1 MASRTIQ
8 ALIFTLLILGFLGS
22 SATFA
27 QEKWTDPV
35 DRLAPQWWN
44 FSQPKGERKPEA
56 SHANVQPATPQ
67 VQPAVV
73 PPHDWQPKGERK
85 PEAIHANVQPATPQV
100 QPAVVPPH
108 DDGAVSELVAP
119 EPIRFRGAYVGQPL
133 SELIDC
139 SQKKPR
145 ALVDGYKVHGK
156 VCDGEHGV
164 IARLKLHSRVLRG
177 MLQSLS
183 DSHSY
188 IGTSFEGEEFF
199 LDKSHV
205 VRIRISFAEEGEWEK
220 VKYDLTQKLGP
231 PSSEVP
237 QVYQNGFG
245 ARWEYDQGFWVKD
258 DIVAYAGVKTSGAG
272 SHVMIE
278 GIQLNITDAATAKMP
293 WTTQSTLD

>member
-1 MASRTIQ
+1 MARRQSNTNIASCTCPNDSHTQEGNHTMTSRTIQ
-8 ALIFTLLILGFLGS
+8 ALIFTLLIVGFLGS

-27 QEKWTDPV
+27 QEKWTDPA

-44 FSQPKGERKPEA
+44 FSQPNAEKKPEA
-56 SHANVQPATPQ
+56 SHANVNVQPATPQ

-73 PPHDWQPKGERK
+73 PAHHDGS
-85 PEAIHANVQPATPQV
+85 
-100 QPAVVPPH
+100 
-108 DDGAVSELVAP
+108 VSELVAQ
-119 EPIRFRGAYVGQPL
+119 EPVRFRGAYVGQPL

-156 VCDGEHGV
+156 VCDGERGV
-164 IARLKLHSRVLRG
+164 IARLKGHSRVMRG

-199 LDKSHV
+199 LDKSRV

-245 ARWEYDQGFWVKD
+245 ARWEYDQGFWVKG
-258 DIVAYAGVKTSGAG
+258 DIVAYAGVKTSGVG
-272 SHVMIE
+272 SHVMTE